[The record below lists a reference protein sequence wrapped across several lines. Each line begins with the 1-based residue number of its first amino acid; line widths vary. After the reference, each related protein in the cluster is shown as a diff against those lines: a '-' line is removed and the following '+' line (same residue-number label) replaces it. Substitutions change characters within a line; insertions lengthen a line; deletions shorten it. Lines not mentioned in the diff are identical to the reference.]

1 MEEIWLQREDE
12 SDDMYL
18 RFINYYLILE
28 KPNLIESY
36 NLYAYDN
43 SLEEV
48 RKVSEVPKVYRNLAS
63 KYRWNERALAY
74 KKKYLTTYTP
84 NQQNYISQTITDIQA
99 SIKTWRNLNKSLTTL
114 AEDEKS
120 SPNISTTKT
129 LVYAL
134 EKFVSAREKL
144 DLMARRTLNLP
155 TMINSDVAPMD
166 ADQSDEAK
174 IEWNEIETSEERTE
188 DAKKYVERL
197 MADREKRLSNE

>member
-84 NQQNYISQTITDIQA
+84 SQQNYISQTITDIQA

-114 AEDEKS
+114 SEDERD
-120 SPNISTTKT
+120 SPKISTTKT

-134 EKFVSAREKL
+134 EKFVSARAKL
-144 DLMARRTLNLP
+144 DEMARRTLNLP

-166 ADQSDEAK
+166 SDQTDEAK
-174 IEWNEIETSEERTE
+174 IEWNEIETSEEHTE